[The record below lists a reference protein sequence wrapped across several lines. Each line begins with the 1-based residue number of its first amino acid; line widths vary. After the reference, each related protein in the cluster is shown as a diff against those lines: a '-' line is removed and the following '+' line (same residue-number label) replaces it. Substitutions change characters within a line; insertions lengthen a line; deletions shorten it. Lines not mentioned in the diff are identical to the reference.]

1 MTRQQNTVWVQ
12 DVPSTLSELL
22 FDLAGGRTAAEIGL
36 KGVIYVAESR
46 LTEFHNH
53 VTKKEYSEVIDMML
67 QFDNEYLATII
78 SELQTFLIKHSLEM
92 AV

>member
-22 FDLAGGRTAAEIGL
+22 FDLVGRSASEIGL
-36 KGVIYVAESR
+36 QGVIYWAESR

-53 VTKKEYSEVIDMML
+53 VTKKEYSEVIDLML
-67 QFDNEYLATII
+67 QFDNEYLTTMI

>member
-1 MTRQQNTVWVQ
+1 MIRQQNTVWAQ

-22 FDLAGGRTAAEIGL
+22 FDLVGSTATEIGL

-67 QFDNEYLATII
+67 QFDNEYLATMI
-78 SELQTFLIKHSLEM
+78 SELQTFLIKHSLKM